1 VTDDQ
6 NLLSY
11 IRDEHQDKKGSPFDT
26 SDWECTNSK
35 VRTPAVSV
43 NATDEQK
50 APQQTNG
57 SDCGVFTCQ
66 TLELV
71 ARGVDPIDKGFE
83 FSQTN
88 MPFFRQLMTYETAT
102 GKLKKRW

>member
-1 VTDDQ
+1 MFRTYSAIFEMNIRTRRVARSIHPIGNAQTPRFVILLSFASSATDD
-6 NLLSY
+6 
-11 IRDEHQDKKGSPFDT
+11 
-26 SDWECTNSK
+26 
-35 VRTPAVSV
+35 
-43 NATDEQK
+43 QK
-50 APQQTNG
+50 APQQNNG
-57 SDCGVFTCQ
+57 SDCGIFTCQ

-71 ARGVDPIDKGFE
+71 ARGADPIDKGFE

>member
-1 VTDDQ
+1 MNTRIKRVVH
-6 NLLSY
+6 S
-11 IRDEHQDKKGSPFDT
+11 IRPIGNASTPRYV
-26 SDWECTNSK
+26 SLPYWMCT
-35 VRTPAVSV
+35 
-43 NATDEQK
+43 TDEQK